1 MITCGTQIVSG
12 APIYGGGGGGDVP
25 SSRTITAGTGLTG
38 GGDLSA
44 DRTLAVSFGSTGTT
58 ACVGN
63 DSRLSNARTPTAHA
77 ASHGGGGT
85 DPITIASTQVTGL
98 GGAALLSVGTSAGTV
113 AAGDDSRIVGAVQ
126 TSRTIAG
133 LALSN
138 NITAS
143 ALNTALGS
151 SASLGVRTL
160 APDTGW
166 TNTIG
171 TNQPGGTASVSIAA
185 GVHTFT
191 GQGGGF
197 AIETRPAI
205 STPECPAVEWMG
217 RFTVVTGNP
226 TNAWYTSL
234 SITSATDSAGY
245 LAQVLTDQT
254 VSLYVRAE
262 GGSWTLVSVGPG
274 LIPLVSGTWIRLV
287 VTPTYAA
294 AYWGAS
300 GSSTP
305 PSFWFLSSSV
315 ATTVAMLAGRS
326 LTHFGVRQGRT
337 GAGAAVTTEWTDLQY
352 RILGVSP

>member
-1 MITCGTQIVSG
+1 MSINSSTPGILG
-12 APIYGGGGGGDVP
+12 GGGGGGGGDVP
-25 SSRTITAGTGLTG
+25 GTRTITAGTGLTG

-44 DRTLAVSFGSTGTT
+44 DRTLTVDFGTT
-58 ACVGN
+58 SGKVAQGN
-63 DSRLSNARTPTAHA
+63 
-77 ASHGGGGT
+77 
-85 DPITIASTQVTGL
+85 
-98 GGAALLSVGTSAGTV
+98 
-113 AAGDDSRIVGAVQ
+113 DSRIVGAVQ

-133 LALSN
+133 LALSSD
-138 NITAS
+138 ISVAS
-143 ALNTALGS
+143 LNTALGTS
-151 SASLGVRTL
+151 SGLGVRTL
-160 APDTGW
+160 APDAGW

-171 TNQPGGTASVSIAA
+171 TNQVGGTASVSIAA

-191 GQGGGF
+191 GQGGGY

-217 RFTVVTGNP
+217 RFAVVTGNP
-226 TNAWYTSL
+226 TTAWYTSL

-262 GGSWTLVSVGPG
+262 GGSWTVVSVGPG
-274 LIPLVSGTWIRLV
+274 IVSLAGNTWIRLI

-294 AYWGAS
+294 VYWGSSA
-300 GSSTP
+300 SSTP
-305 PSFWFLSSSV
+305 PTVWNLSSSV

>member
-1 MITCGTQIVSG
+1 
-12 APIYGGGGGGDVP
+12 
-25 SSRTITAGTGLTG
+25 
-38 GGDLSA
+38 
-44 DRTLAVSFGSTGTT
+44 
-58 ACVGN
+58 
-63 DSRLSNARTPTAHA
+63 
-77 ASHGGGGT
+77 
-85 DPITIASTQVTGL
+85 
-98 GGAALLSVGTSAGTV
+98 
-113 AAGDDSRIVGAVQ
+113 
-126 TSRTIAG
+126 
-133 LALSN
+133 
-138 NITAS
+138 
-143 ALNTALGS
+143 
-151 SASLGVRTL
+151 
-160 APDTGW
+160 
-166 TNTIG
+166 
-171 TNQPGGTASVSIAA
+171 
-185 GVHTFT
+185 
-191 GQGGGF
+191 
-197 AIETRPAI
+197 
-205 STPECPAVEWMG
+205 MG

-262 GGSWTLVSVGPG
+262 GGSWTLVSVGLG
-274 LIPLVSGTWIRLV
+274 LIPLVSGVWIRLV

-305 PSFWFLSSSV
+305 PSIWTLSSSV

>member
-1 MITCGTQIVSG
+1 MSINSSTPGILG
-12 APIYGGGGGGDVP
+12 GGGGGGDVP
-25 SSRTITAGTGLTG
+25 STRAITAGTGLTG

-44 DRTLAVSFGSTGTT
+44 DRTLTVDFGTT
-58 ACVGN
+58 SGKVAQGN
-63 DSRLSNARTPTAHA
+63 
-77 ASHGGGGT
+77 
-85 DPITIASTQVTGL
+85 
-98 GGAALLSVGTSAGTV
+98 
-113 AAGDDSRIVGAVQ
+113 DSRIVGAVQ

-133 LALSN
+133 LALSSD
-138 NITAS
+138 IS
-143 ALNTALGS
+143 VVSLNTALGTS
-151 SASLGVRTL
+151 SGLGVRTL
-160 APDTGW
+160 APDAGW

-171 TNQPGGTASVSIAA
+171 TNQVGGTASVSISA

-191 GQGGGF
+191 GQGGGY

-217 RFTVVTGNP
+217 RFSVTTGNP

-254 VSLYVRAE
+254 VSLYTRAE
-262 GGSWTLVSVGPG
+262 GGSWTVVSVGPG
-274 LIPLVSGTWIRLV
+274 TVSLTAGNTWIRLV

-294 AYWGAS
+294 VYWGAS
-300 GSSTP
+300 ASSTP
-305 PSFWFLSSSV
+305 PTIWNLSSSV

>member
-12 APIYGGGGGGDVP
+12 APIYGGGGGGIP
-25 SSRTITAGTGLTG
+25 ESRTITAGTGLTG

-44 DRTLAVSFGSTGTT
+44 DRTLTVDFGTT
-58 ACVGN
+58 SGKVAQGN

-98 GGAALLSVGTSAGTV
+98 GGAALLSVGTTAGTV
-113 AAGDDSRIVGAVQ
+113 AAGNDSRIVNAVQ
-126 TSRTIAG
+126 TSRTVAG
-133 LALSN
+133 LALSSD
-138 NITAS
+138 ISVA

-151 SASLGVRTL
+151 SSSIGVRTL

-166 TNTIG
+166 ANTIG
-171 TNQPGGTASVSIAA
+171 TNQPGGTASVTIAS
-185 GVHTFT
+185 GVHSFT

-217 RFTVVTGNP
+217 RFTVITGNP
-226 TNAWYTSL
+226 DNAWYTSL
-234 SITSATDSAGY
+234 SLTSETDSAGY
-245 LAQVLTDQT
+245 LAQVLTDRT
-254 VSLYVRAE
+254 VSLYTRAE

-274 LIPLVSGTWIRLV
+274 TIPLGSGIWLRLV

-294 AYWGAS
+294 VYSGAS

-305 PSFWFLSSSV
+305 PTVWNLASSV

-337 GAGAAVTTEWTDLQY
+337 GAGGAVTTEWSSLQY

>member
-1 MITCGTQIVSG
+1 MSINSSTPGILG
-12 APIYGGGGGGDVP
+12 GGGGGGDVP
-25 SSRTITAGTGLTG
+25 GTRTITAGTGLTG

-44 DRTLAVSFGSTGTT
+44 DRTLTVDFGTT
-58 ACVGN
+58 SGKVAQGN
-63 DSRLSNARTPTAHA
+63 
-77 ASHGGGGT
+77 
-85 DPITIASTQVTGL
+85 
-98 GGAALLSVGTSAGTV
+98 
-113 AAGDDSRIVGAVQ
+113 DSRIVGAVQ

-133 LALSN
+133 LALSSD
-138 NITAS
+138 ISVAS
-143 ALNTALGS
+143 LNTALGTS
-151 SASLGVRTL
+151 SGLGVRTL
-160 APDTGW
+160 APDAGW

-171 TNQPGGTASVSIAA
+171 TNQVGGTASVSIAA

-191 GQGGGF
+191 GQGGWY
-197 AIETRPAI
+197 AIETHPAI

-217 RFTVVTGNP
+217 RFNVVSGAP

-262 GGSWTLVSVGPG
+262 GGSWTVVSVGPG
-274 LIPLVSGTWIRLV
+274 IVSLAGNTWIRLI

-294 AYWGAS
+294 VYWGSSA
-300 GSSTP
+300 SSTP
-305 PSFWFLSSSV
+305 PTVWNLSSSV

>member
-1 MITCGTQIVSG
+1 MSINSSTPGILG
-12 APIYGGGGGGDVP
+12 GGGGGGDVP
-25 SSRTITAGTGLTG
+25 STRAITAGTGLTG

-44 DRTLAVSFGSTGTT
+44 DRTLTVDFGTT
-58 ACVGN
+58 SGKVAQGN
-63 DSRLSNARTPTAHA
+63 
-77 ASHGGGGT
+77 
-85 DPITIASTQVTGL
+85 
-98 GGAALLSVGTSAGTV
+98 
-113 AAGDDSRIVGAVQ
+113 DSRIVGAVQ

-133 LALSN
+133 LALSSD
-138 NITAS
+138 ISVAS
-143 ALNTALGS
+143 LNTALGTS
-151 SASLGVRTL
+151 SGLGVRTL
-160 APDTGW
+160 APDAGW

-171 TNQPGGTASVSIAA
+171 TNQVGGTASVSIAA
-185 GVHTFT
+185 GVHSFT

-217 RFTVVTGNP
+217 RFTVVSGAP

-254 VSLYVRAE
+254 VHLYTRAE

-274 LIPLVSGTWIRLV
+274 IVSLAGNTWIRLI

-294 AYWGAS
+294 VYWGSSA
-300 GSSTP
+300 SSTP
-305 PSFWFLSSSV
+305 PTIWNLSSSV

-337 GAGAAVTTEWTDLQY
+337 GAGAAVTTEWSSLQY

>member
-1 MITCGTQIVSG
+1 MSINSSTPGILG
-12 APIYGGGGGGDVP
+12 GGGGGGDVP
-25 SSRTITAGTGLTG
+25 GTRTITAGTGLTG

-44 DRTLAVSFGSTGTT
+44 DRTLTVDFGTT
-58 ACVGN
+58 SGKVAQGN
-63 DSRLSNARTPTAHA
+63 
-77 ASHGGGGT
+77 
-85 DPITIASTQVTGL
+85 
-98 GGAALLSVGTSAGTV
+98 
-113 AAGDDSRIVGAVQ
+113 DSRIVGAVQ

-133 LALSN
+133 LALSSD
-138 NITAS
+138 ISVAS
-143 ALNTALGS
+143 LNTALGTS
-151 SASLGVRTL
+151 SGLGVRTL
-160 APDTGW
+160 APDAGW

-171 TNQPGGTASVSIAA
+171 TNQVGGTASVSIAA

-191 GQGGGF
+191 GQGGGY

-217 RFTVVTGNP
+217 RFAVVTGNP
-226 TNAWYTSL
+226 TTAWYTSL

-262 GGSWTLVSVGPG
+262 GGSWTVVSVGPG
-274 LIPLVSGTWIRLV
+274 IVSLAGNTWIRLV
-287 VTPTYAA
+287 VTPLYAA
-294 AYWGAS
+294 VYWGSSA
-300 GSSTP
+300 SSTP
-305 PSFWFLSSSV
+305 PTIWNLSSSV

>member
-1 MITCGTQIVSG
+1 VITCGTQIVSG
-12 APIYGGGGGGDVP
+12 APIYGGGGGGTLPDAPADVLLDAASP
-25 SSRTITAGTGLTG
+25 STIVGLNASGVGEALNAASALARIGAVPTTRSVSTSSPLTG
-38 GGDLSA
+38 GGALSGDL
-44 DRTLAVSFGSTGTT
+44 TLA
-58 ACVGN
+58 
-63 DSRLSNARTPTAHA
+63 
-77 ASHGGGGT
+77 
-85 DPITIASTQVTGL
+85 I
-98 GGAALLSVGTSAGTV
+98 SVGTTAGTV
-113 AAGDDSRIVGAVQ
+113 AAGNDSRIVNAVP

-143 ALNTALGS
+143 ALNTALGTS
-151 SASLGVRTL
+151 SGLGVRTL

-191 GQGGGF
+191 GQGGGY

-217 RFTVVTGNP
+217 RFAVVTGNP
-226 TNAWYTSL
+226 TTAWYTSL

-262 GGSWTLVSVGPG
+262 GGSWTVVSVGPG
-274 LIPLVSGTWIRLV
+274 IVSLAGNTWIRLI

-294 AYWGAS
+294 VYWGSSA
-300 GSSTP
+300 SSTP
-305 PSFWFLSSSV
+305 PTVWNLSSSV